1 MATTAW
7 IAALLLGLAGGAH
20 CAGMC
25 GGIVGALSLTAGAR
39 SRPLVFTLAYHGG
52 RASSYIAAGALVAA
66 LGQAGLALRGTLAS
80 QQLLFAIASIALL
93 GAGLY
98 LAGYAPFVRRIEAA
112 GGVLWRRIEPYS
124 RPLIP
129 VTTPL
134 RAGLLGML
142 WGWLPCG
149 MVYGA
154 LLLALGT
161 GSVPG
166 GMATMA
172 AFALGTMPSLL
183 AVSLAARS
191 ARGRRARPALRRIA
205 GVSIAAVG
213 VYGLVQLGLHA
224 AALHDFCVLPFGGS

>member
-1 MATTAW
+1 MAGTAW
-7 IAALLLGLAGGAH
+7 IAALLLGLAGGGH

-25 GGIVGALSLTAGAR
+25 GGIVGALSLSPGAR
-39 SRPLVFTLAYHGG
+39 QRPLVFALAYHGG
-52 RASSYIAAGALVAA
+52 RAASYVAAGAFVGV

-80 QQLLFAIASIALL
+80 QQVLFAFASIALL

-112 GGVLWRRIEPYS
+112 GSVLWRRIEPYS
-124 RPLIP
+124 RPLFP

-142 WGWLPCG
+142 WGWLPCA

-161 GSVPG
+161 GSVLG
-166 GMATMA
+166 GMATMG

-183 AVSLAARS
+183 AVGLAARS
-191 ARGRRARPALRRIA
+191 AQRRGAQPALRRIA
-205 GVSIAAVG
+205 GVSIAIVG
-213 VYGLVQLGLHA
+213 AYGLMQLGLHA
-224 AALHDFCVLPFGGS
+224 ASLHDWCVLPVGG